1 MKVLQIY
8 IRLHLLQIYIHH
20 YVNVAAIATFVLL
33 FSLSIKNFL
42 NFKVNKSKL
51 KKKIFCQKPY
61 FKVTSVISFENTIRS
76 DWTKSTGNTYETGF
90 YLFIILPSINWRH
103 ESLQKI
109 TFSVKYAFSKCDQL
123 SRKQYTYLI
132 TFAYFYGKQFS
143 R

>member
-51 KKKIFCQKPY
+51 KKKKSFARNRILRLHQLFRLKILSVPTEPTLRETLMKLDFICSLY
-61 FKVTSVISFENTIRS
+61 FRPQTDDMNHCTR
-76 DWTKSTGNTYETGF
+76 
-90 YLFIILPSINWRH
+90 
-103 ESLQKI
+103 
-109 TFSVKYAFSKCDQL
+109 
-123 SRKQYTYLI
+123 
-132 TFAYFYGKQFS
+132 
-143 R
+143 